1 MSSPTENINGTSSPN
16 QDHHYIPSYTGQHE
30 NRTCTPAPPMAR
42 RTPDHVYNPQAVYH
56 RGHLPGP
63 TYADVV
69 QGRSGNQVPDGYFPA
84 PAPQLEHN
92 NYSLNMPGYSPS
104 RNLRRPSTRMG
115 PPPSFDLPQ
124 NFGNIRHHI
133 NSNYQPPPL
142 PRPLTPED
150 NDELMSLNQLLPVKR
165 THEDDDAG
173 DKQPAKKPMAAKKP
187 SDAIKPKKVIP
198 RPLPKTVKKPKIAKD
213 DGDGE
218 AEDEHGSREKKK
230 TGGRTVG
237 STEYSTTELSGMV
250 RLVLKYLPMGKKGW
264 ERVVNEYNKWAS
276 TNGYPPQQYKPFQTR
291 WNRCVLI
298 ASTKPT
304 GDADRLEMY
313 ERVLEAEAAI
323 AQRVSLG
330 SLQDN
335 ENVISISSEE
345 DDDDDDE
352 DLVINKRKGKVR
364 GSEGTVLTKAYKVEA
379 PLNDAPRTRMSRQ
392 SQANDLLGGISASLN
407 PQNLQQRD
415 VNRASMNLQ
424 MMQMQHMQTQLNN
437 LQQRLDTATREAM
450 EAQSELKMMRLLH
463 SSRRRSRSR
472 SYSRSRRSHRYSR
485 SHSRS
490 PTRLSHSYHH
500 DHSTARS
507 HVYSPVPHNIRPRSG
522 SPRSRSPPQHRYSHF
537 HSRPFS
543 PPVINTTISPTVT
556 PHRNYV
562 EAAQVYTA
570 SRTLYQNKEPTYNP
584 PPPPTIAS
592 SSRITLDQLASIAI
606 EELDA
611 GDIVTVKPRSDG
623 DYDVELSPSKRYK

>member
-1 MSSPTENINGTSSPN
+1 MSSPTGNINGTSSPN

-30 NRTCTPAPPMAR
+30 NHTCTPAPPMAR

-84 PAPQLEHN
+84 PTPQLEH
-92 NYSLNMPGYSPS
+92 
-104 RNLRRPSTRMG
+104 
-115 PPPSFDLPQ
+115 
-124 NFGNIRHHI
+124 
-133 NSNYQPPPL
+133 
-142 PRPLTPED
+142 
-150 NDELMSLNQLLPVKR
+150 LLPVKR

-198 RPLPKTVKKPKIAKD
+198 RPLPKTVKKPKIVND

-276 TNGYPPQQYKPFQTR
+276 TNRYPPQQYKPFQTQ
-291 WNRCVLI
+291 WNR
-298 ASTKPT
+298 PT

-313 ERVLEAEAAI
+313 EQVLEAEAEI
-323 AQRVSLG
+323 AQHVSLG

-335 ENVISISSEE
+335 ENVISISLEE
-345 DDDDDDE
+345 DDDDDNE
-352 DLVINKRKGKVR
+352 DLVINKGKGKVR

-379 PLNDAPRTRMSRQ
+379 PLNDAPRTHMSHQ

-415 VNRASMNLQ
+415 VNHASMNLQ

-437 LQQRLDTATREAM
+437 LQQCLDTATREAM
-450 EAQSELKMMRLLH
+450 EAQS
-463 SSRRRSRSR
+463 
-472 SYSRSRRSHRYSR
+472 
-485 SHSRS
+485 
-490 PTRLSHSYHH
+490 
-500 DHSTARS
+500 
-507 HVYSPVPHNIRPRSG
+507 V
-522 SPRSRSPPQHRYSHF
+522 
-537 HSRPFS
+537 
-543 PPVINTTISPTVT
+543 
-556 PHRNYV
+556 
-562 EAAQVYTA
+562 
-570 SRTLYQNKEPTYNP
+570 
-584 PPPPTIAS
+584 
-592 SSRITLDQLASIAI
+592 
-606 EELDA
+606 
-611 GDIVTVKPRSDG
+611 DI
-623 DYDVELSPSKRYK
+623 

>member
-1 MSSPTENINGTSSPN
+1 MSSPTGNINGTSSPN
-16 QDHHYIPSYTGQHE
+16 QDHHYTPSYTGQHE

-104 RNLRRPSTRMG
+104 RNLRRPSTQMG

-124 NFGNIRHHI
+124 SFGNIRHHI

-150 NDELMSLNQLLPVKR
+150 NDELMSVNQLLPVKR

-198 RPLPKTVKKPKIAKD
+198 RPLPKTVKKPNIVKD

-276 TNGYPPQQYKPFQTR
+276 TNGYPPRQYKPFQTR
-291 WNRCVLI
+291 WNRHQQ
-298 ASTKPT
+298 SQ
-304 GDADRLEMY
+304 LEMLTDSRCMN
-313 ERVLEAEAAI
+313 EFLR
-323 AQRVSLG
+323 QRPQLLST
-330 SLQDN
+330 
-335 ENVISISSEE
+335 ISSEE

-352 DLVINKRKGKVR
+352 DLVINKGKGKVR

-415 VNRASMNLQ
+415 VNLLVVEAVLEATAAVEGAIDILGHIHVLPLDCLTAITMIILLLIAMSILQ
-424 MMQMQHMQTQLNN
+424 YLIISGHTVVVLV
-437 LQQRLDTATREAM
+437 
-450 EAQSELKMMRLLH
+450 
-463 SSRRRSRSR
+463 
-472 SYSRSRRSHRYSR
+472 
-485 SHSRS
+485 
-490 PTRLSHSYHH
+490 P
-500 DHSTARS
+500 DHL
-507 HVYSPVPHNIRPRSG
+507 HNIVIHTFIPG
-522 SPRSRSPPQHRYSHF
+522 SPAHF
-537 HSRPFS
+537 H
-543 PPVINTTISPTVT
+543 
-556 PHRNYV
+556 HR
-562 EAAQVYTA
+562 
-570 SRTLYQNKEPTYNP
+570 
-584 PPPPTIAS
+584 
-592 SSRITLDQLASIAI
+592 
-606 EELDA
+606 
-611 GDIVTVKPRSDG
+611 
-623 DYDVELSPSKRYK
+623 

>member
-16 QDHHYIPSYTGQHE
+16 QDRHYIPSYTGQHE

-69 QGRSGNQVPDGYFPA
+69 QGQSGNQVPDGYFPA
-84 PAPQLEHN
+84 PAPQLEH
-92 NYSLNMPGYSPS
+92 
-104 RNLRRPSTRMG
+104 
-115 PPPSFDLPQ
+115 
-124 NFGNIRHHI
+124 
-133 NSNYQPPPL
+133 
-142 PRPLTPED
+142 
-150 NDELMSLNQLLPVKR
+150 LLPVKR

-173 DKQPAKKPMAAKKP
+173 DKQPTKKPMAAKKP
-187 SDAIKPKKVIP
+187 SDAIKPKTVIP
-198 RPLPKTVKKPKIAKD
+198 RPLPKTVKKPKIVKD
-213 DGDGE
+213 DGD
-218 AEDEHGSREKKK
+218 
-230 TGGRTVG
+230 VG

-276 TNGYPPQQYKPFQTR
+276 TNGYPPRQYKPFQTR
-291 WNRCVLI
+291 WNRHQQ
-298 ASTKPT
+298 SQ
-304 GDADRLEMY
+304 LEMPTDSRCMN
-313 ERVLEAEAAI
+313 EFLR
-323 AQRVSLG
+323 QRPQLLSA
-330 SLQDN
+330 
-335 ENVISISSEE
+335 ISSEE

-352 DLVINKRKGKVR
+352 DLVINKGKGKVR

-379 PLNDAPRTRMSRQ
+379 LLNDAPRTRMSRQ

-463 SSRRRSRSR
+463 SSCRRSRSR

-507 HVYSPVPHNIRPRSG
+507 HVYSPVPHNIRLCSG
-522 SPRSRSPPQHRYSHF
+522 SPRSQSPPQHRYSHL
-537 HSRPFS
+537 HSRIPRPFS

-556 PHRNYV
+556 PHQNYV